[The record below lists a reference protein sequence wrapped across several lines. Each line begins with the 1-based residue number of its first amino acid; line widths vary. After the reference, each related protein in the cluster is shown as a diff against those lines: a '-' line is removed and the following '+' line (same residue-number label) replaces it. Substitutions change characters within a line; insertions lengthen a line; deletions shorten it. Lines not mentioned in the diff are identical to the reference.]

1 MTVTRDRP
9 KISAYLEGGAPTQC
23 FLPACQKSFEAKAV
37 HGEDG
42 HYYCSIECADTG
54 RKVDL
59 SRVEEL
65 RPKALPSPQQK
76 LSIGK
81 RG

>member
-1 MTVTRDRP
+1 MTVTSDRP
-9 KISAYLEGGAPTQC
+9 KVSAYIEAGAPTEC
-23 FLPACQKSFEAKAV
+23 FLPACHKLFDGTAV

-42 HYYCSIECADTG
+42 HYYCSLECADIG

-65 RPKALPSPQQK
+65 RPKQLPAPPKQK
-76 LSIGK
+76 LFG
-81 RG
+81 RGS

>member
-1 MTVTRDRP
+1 MTVTSDRP
-9 KISAYLEGGAPTQC
+9 KVSAYIEGGAPTQC
-23 FLPACQKSFEAKAV
+23 FLPACHKPFDGKAV

-42 HYYCSIECADTG
+42 HYYCSLECADIG

-65 RPKALPSPQQK
+65 RPKQLPAAPKQK
-76 LSIGK
+76 LFG
-81 RG
+81 RGS

>member
-1 MTVTRDRP
+1 VTVTNDLP
-9 KISAYLEGGAPTQC
+9 KVSAYIEAGAPTQC
-23 FLPACQKSFEAKAV
+23 FLPSCHKPFDGYTV

-42 HYYCSIECADTG
+42 HYYCSLECAETG

-65 RPKALPSPQQK
+65 RPKAIPTPQQK
-76 LSIGK
+76 ISIGK
-81 RG
+81 WG